1 MSRKKPNIITPYNNK
16 GVVRDLIE
24 NVFKDSFVSAHTPD
38 SINLNGTLFTLTLL
52 NKKFTYEEVKV
63 DVSSDYV
70 DIYLQTIKQKASS
83 YTIVEDGN
91 NIKVTFNQAI
101 SFEPG
106 DIVADDFQIRGKIVN
121 R

>member
-38 SINLNGTLFTLTLL
+38 SINLNGTLFTLILL

-70 DIYLQTIKQKASS
+70 DIYLQTIKQKVV
-83 YTIVEDGN
+83 IVVVIFGLKIL
-91 NIKVTFNQAI
+91 NIKENI
-101 SFEPG
+101 I
-106 DIVADDFQIRGKIVN
+106 IVGLAKQPIHLNLLLLEKLRI
-121 R
+121 